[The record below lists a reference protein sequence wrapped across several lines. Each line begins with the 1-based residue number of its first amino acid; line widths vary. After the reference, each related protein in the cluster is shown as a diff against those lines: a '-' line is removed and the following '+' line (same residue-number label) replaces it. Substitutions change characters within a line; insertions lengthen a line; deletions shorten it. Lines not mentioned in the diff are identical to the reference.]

1 MIKLLTVLG
10 TRPEVIKMSI
20 VISEFDKYFINKIV
34 HTGQNYD
41 YHLNKI
47 FFNDLNIRKPDYFLN
62 SKSKTSI
69 EVISKIYTGIEKI
82 ILKEK
87 PEAFVIYGDTNSC
100 LSAYVA
106 KRYKI
111 PIFHF
116 ESGNRCFDQN
126 VPEEINRR
134 IIDQIS
140 DVNFVISENA
150 RQYLIKEGINQ
161 NYIIKT
167 GSHLKEVINFY
178 DEKIL
183 SSEITKKLKIKNK
196 NYFVA
201 SIHREENLENH
212 KNFTGILNSL
222 NAIAQ
227 KYKKKIIFTTHP
239 RTKKKLNKLNLKAHK
254 NIIFTKPLA
263 FTDYANLQK
272 NSLCVLS
279 DSGTLTEESYLLNFP
294 AISLRSSN
302 ERPEGFDSGVLIMSG
317 TSKSRILDSL
327 KIVIKNHNYNS
338 SKNILDDYEVNHI
351 SRIAIN
357 TIVSYIDYVKKNV
370 WNRDISS

>member
-87 PEAFVIYGDTNSC
+87 PDAFVIYGDTNSC

-183 SSEITKKLKIKNK
+183 SSDITKKLKIQNK

-201 SIHREENLENH
+201 SIHREENLENY
-212 KNFTGILNSL
+212 KNFTEILNSL
-222 NAIAQ
+222 NALAQ

-254 NIIFTKPLA
+254 NIIFIKPLA

-317 TSKSRILDSL
+317 TSQSRILDSL

-338 SKNILDDYEVNHI
+338 SKNILDDYEVNCI

>member
-87 PEAFVIYGDTNSC
+87 PDAFVIYGDTNSC

-150 RQYLIKEGINQ
+150 RQYLIKEGINP

-183 SSEITKKLKIKNK
+183 SSNITKKLKLQNK

-201 SIHREENLENH
+201 SIHREENLENY
-212 KNFTGILNSL
+212 KNFSGLFNSL
-222 NAIAQ
+222 NVIAR
-227 KYKKKIIFTTHP
+227 KFKKKIIFTTHP

-254 NIIFTKPLA
+254 NIIFIKPLA

-317 TSKSRILDSL
+317 ISQSRILDSL
-327 KIVIKNHNYNS
+327 KIVLKSYNYNS
-338 SKNILDDYEVNHI
+338 SKNILDNYEVNHS

-357 TIVSYIDYVKKNV
+357 AIVSYIDYIKKNI
-370 WNRDISS
+370 WN